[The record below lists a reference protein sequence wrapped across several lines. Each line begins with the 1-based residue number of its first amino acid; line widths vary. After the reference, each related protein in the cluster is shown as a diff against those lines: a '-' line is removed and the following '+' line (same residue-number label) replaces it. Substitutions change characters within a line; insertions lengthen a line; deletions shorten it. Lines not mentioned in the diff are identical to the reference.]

1 MNKEEVDVVRFVR
14 VHRIGKP
21 LTQAQN
27 KTPPPTRSIIVRFN
41 DYRDRQKVW
50 ECRKNLGKTKYSVNE
65 NFPQSVEYNR
75 RKLYPIYKLAKR
87 SEALR
92 EKVTLKNDVLTVD
105 NEKFTVGT
113 INNLPDQLHPRQ
125 LCYKSDDNTYA
136 FSGLYSEYC
145 SFSNWKLVKF
155 TYNNKQFTSSEQAY
169 SYTMALKSKDFNTAD
184 KIITTTSPR
193 EMKLPGKHIKG
204 FNVHSWNKNKGEV
217 MLDILRCK
225 FSQNVDLKQ
234 DLINTGGK
242 N

>member
-1 MNKEEVDVVRFVR
+1 M
-14 VHRIGKP
+14 
-21 LTQAQN
+21 
-27 KTPPPTRSIIVRFN
+27 
-41 DYRDRQKVW
+41 
-50 ECRKNLGKTKYSVNE
+50 
-65 NFPQSVEYNR
+65 
-75 RKLYPIYKLAKR
+75 
-87 SEALR
+87 
-92 EKVTLKNDVLTVD
+92 TLKNDVLTVD
-105 NEKFTVGT
+105 NKIFTVDT

-136 FSGLYSEYC
+136 FGGLCSEYC

-169 SYTMALKSKDFNTAD
+169 FYTMALISKDFNTAD

-193 EMKLPGKHIKG
+193 EIKLLGKHIKG
-204 FNVHSWNKNKGEV
+204 FNVHSWNKNKGDV

-242 N
+242 NWLKVAEVHIMLQGYP